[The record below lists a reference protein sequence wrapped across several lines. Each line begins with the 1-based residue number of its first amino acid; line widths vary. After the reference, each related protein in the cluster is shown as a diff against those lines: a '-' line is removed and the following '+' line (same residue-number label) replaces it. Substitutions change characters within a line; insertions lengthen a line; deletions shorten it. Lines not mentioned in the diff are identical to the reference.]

1 LQAER
6 PDVVHVNCLPH
17 VRGARVARRLGVPV
31 VWHVREILPPGMR
44 RCWFAWR
51 LRRDATR
58 IVAVSEAVAG
68 WLRGEG
74 LGDRTTV
81 VHNGVRLPAELPES
95 AAARARLRIPD
106 GVPVIGLFSQLVA
119 HKGALDF
126 VAAAHRMAGISDGWF
141 LIAGQGPHDFMARVK
156 RAIAAGPAANRI
168 QLLPPQP
175 EIWPL
180 LAAVDAVAVT
190 TLWPDPL
197 PRVVM
202 EAMAAGLPVV
212 GYRGGGVPEM
222 VEDGETG
229 LLCEPGDV
237 DGLTAIFARVAA
249 DAALRERMGDA
260 GSRRV
265 REKFSIGRHVDQMEQ
280 VLRAAVG

>member
-1 LQAER
+1 
-6 PDVVHVNCLPH
+6 
-17 VRGARVARRLGVPV
+17 
-31 VWHVREILPPGMR
+31 
-44 RCWFAWR
+44 
-51 LRRDATR
+51 
-58 IVAVSEAVAG
+58 
-68 WLRGEG
+68 
-74 LGDRTTV
+74 V
-81 VHNGVRLPAELPES
+81 VHNGVDPPAELPDRT
-95 AAARARLRIPD
+95 AARAALGLPE
-106 GVPVIGLFSQLVA
+106 GACVIGLFSQLVV

-126 VAAAHRMAGISDGWF
+126 VAAAHRAAGDSQACY
-141 LIAGQGPHDFMARVK
+141 LIAGQGPDDFVARVR
-156 RAIAAGPAANRI
+156 RAIADGPAASRI
-168 QLLPPQP
+168 RLVPPQS
-175 EIWPL
+175 EIWSL